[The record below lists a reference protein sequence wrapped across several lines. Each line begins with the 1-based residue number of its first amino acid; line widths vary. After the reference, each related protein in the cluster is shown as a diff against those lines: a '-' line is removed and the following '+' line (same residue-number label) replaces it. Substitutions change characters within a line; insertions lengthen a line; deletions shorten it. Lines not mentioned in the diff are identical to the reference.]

1 MAQTHAATSA
11 QRVRLR
17 NESEQP
23 NGQNKNCGW
32 CEDDDISLDA
42 EMLGVTLPPMPTP
55 DLSAMRSE
63 ASGGVSLV
71 LCLIATFVTVT
82 ISFAHGLP
90 THAMVPLILCVSLEA
105 AVALVCLA
113 YLMFGDPGVVRRS
126 QRACLPVPD
135 QVQEKLIAH
144 ANAASDGT
152 NPIHHPLAQMQNI
165 KEDARSYCVRCCLWR
180 DEPYITAWGRVKRVK
195 LHHCSTCQ
203 RCVRDFDHHCGVFG
217 RCIAGT
223 WRSGNMPAFG
233 LIITMGYCG
242 AITAV
247 AAAVT
252 GLTSIVGGMV
262 DGMNDANAAARSG

>member
-1 MAQTHAATSA
+1 MQ
-11 QRVRLR
+11 
-17 NESEQP
+17 
-23 NGQNKNCGW
+23 G
-32 CEDDDISLDA
+32 
-42 EMLGVTLPPMPTP
+42 LPP
-55 DLSAMRSE
+55 
-63 ASGGVSLV
+63 GVSAASASDLG
-71 LCLIATFVTVT
+71 
-82 ISFAHGLP
+82 GLKGFTQDP
-90 THAMVPLILCVSLEA
+90 NEQAAKEQQEGQKA
-105 AVALVCLA
+105 AVLKQILA
-113 YLMFGDPGVVRRS
+113 P
-126 QRACLPVPD
+126 
-135 QVQEKLIAH
+135 E
-144 ANAASDGT
+144 
-152 NPIHHPLAQMQNI
+152 
-165 KEDARSYCVRCCLWR
+165 ARNRL
-180 DEPYITAWGRVKRVK
+180 GRVKRVK